1 MKANGVV
8 IVSDQ
13 YRTNAKSFEPGGSV
27 VTAIYN
33 DTSRRVY
40 DKIKIVDRYVE
51 RLKQKPEIIQV
62 LVDGEVYWTRN

>member
-1 MKANGVV
+1 MKPNGVV
-8 IVSDQ
+8 IVSDE

-27 VTAIYN
+27 VTAIYS

-51 RLKQKPEIIQV
+51 RLKQKTEITQV